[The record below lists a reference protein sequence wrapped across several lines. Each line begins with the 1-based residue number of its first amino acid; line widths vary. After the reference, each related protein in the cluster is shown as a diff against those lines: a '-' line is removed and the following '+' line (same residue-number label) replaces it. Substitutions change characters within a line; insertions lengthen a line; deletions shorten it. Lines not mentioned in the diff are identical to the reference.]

1 MVVELYNK
9 LSVKKGLLLMSESRI
24 DIEERVKNVIL
35 NRLKLSLDA
44 KRLKRDTPL
53 IGKGLGLDSVRIIE
67 LVVGLEEEF
76 DLFFDDS
83 EMSME
88 IFENIVKIA
97 EYISGKL
104 GNKKT

>member
-1 MVVELYNK
+1 MNET
-9 LSVKKGLLLMSESRI
+9 RA
-24 DIEERVKNVIL
+24 DIEDRVRNVIL
-35 NRLKLSLDA
+35 KRLNLSLDA
-44 KRLKRDTPL
+44 KKLKRDTPL

-76 DLFFDDS
+76 KLFFDDS

-88 IFENIVKIA
+88 IFENIIKLS

-104 GNKKT
+104 GNRES